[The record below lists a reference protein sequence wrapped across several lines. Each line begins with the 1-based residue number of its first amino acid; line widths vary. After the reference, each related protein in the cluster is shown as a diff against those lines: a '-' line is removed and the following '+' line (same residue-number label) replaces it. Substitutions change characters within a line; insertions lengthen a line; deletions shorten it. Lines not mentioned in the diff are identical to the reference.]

1 MSNMTVGTLSG
12 LSANGNKVTMA
23 SGHTLYTPGH
33 IVQVINVENTIRY
46 AQGFSDQVALEVS
59 GMSASITPKSA
70 NSKIVIMMRWSGEFT
85 AADRVYNS
93 VFYVTR
99 NGTKINVQS
108 DPSNQAVSGLTVPS
122 LSYEGTDA
130 SSTMESASLF
140 TTDSPG
146 STGEQTYKLVLVS
159 NGAGGTLYTNRTV
172 SYSGQATA
180 FELATSS
187 IVLMEVAQ

>member
-1 MSNMTVGTLSG
+1 MSNVTVGTLSG

-33 IVQVINVENTIRY
+33 IIQVVTVENMVRY
-46 AQGFSDQVALEVS
+46 SQGFSDSVALEVS
-59 GMSASITPKSA
+59 GMSASITPKST
-70 NSKIVIMMRWSGEFT
+70 NSKILVMMRWSGEFT

-99 NGTKINVQS
+99 NGTKINTQS
-108 DPSNQAVSGLTVPS
+108 DPASQVISGLTVPA

-146 STGEQTYKLVLVS
+146 ASSEQVYKLVLMS
-159 NGAGGTLYTNRTV
+159 NGAGGTLHTNRTV
-172 SYSGQATA
+172 GYSGQTSAY
-180 FELATSS
+180 ELATSS
-187 IVLMEVAQ
+187 IVLMEIAQ